1 MRPYQK
7 KQKKYMKKDYNLD
20 FKNKNILVVGGNG
33 FLGKEV
39 CEAFHSYSA
48 NVIIIDKHISKT
60 QKKKN
65 IDFFKTDISKKNSI
79 DKSFKKIKKNY
90 NNINSIINCKKYI

>member
-1 MRPYQK
+1 
-7 KQKKYMKKDYNLD
+7 MKKDYNLD

-60 QKKKN
+60 QKKK
-65 IDFFKTDISKKNSI
+65 ILIFLKLIYQ
-79 DKSFKKIKKNY
+79 KKIV
-90 NNINSIINCKKYI
+90 